1 MDLFGVF
8 ASVLNSLLSNRQLLF
23 QQLET
28 FLSSCLSVLLFSIF
42 CIVRQNS
49 MLAKELNFN
58 ELLVF

>member
-49 MLAKELNFN
+49 MLVKELNFN